1 MAFPSSTG
9 SKRTLQ
15 KVWESTVDWAAR
27 VKGTAVKVRDASAA
41 GLIPASDIW
50 SLDSLLFSA
59 RAQFAAAAS
68 TPGIAAYAQAQVN
81 DPTLDVAADFTA
93 MVNAIDATRAWVNTN
108 FPVDANGY
116 VLDRTRNFG
125 TADFTQR
132 TFSTAALATYRTML
146 DALIATID

>member
-15 KVWESTVDWAAR
+15 KVWESTVDWASR
-27 VKGTAVKVRDASAA
+27 VKGTAAKVRAASAA
-41 GLIPASDIW
+41 GPITAAEIW
-50 SLDSLLFSA
+50 SLDSLLQSA

-81 DPTLDVAADFTA
+81 DPALNVAAEFTA
-93 MVNAIDATRAWVNTN
+93 MVNAIDATRVWVNAN

-132 TFSTAALATYRTML
+132 TFSSASLATYRTVL